1 MRIIGTWWLQPNS
14 PVCSTSWSHRQ
25 QWEAG
30 SLLKGR
36 QILMACISYLWQVPG
51 HPRAGQAVGQAH
63 ICREPLQAWGL
74 SGLWKQIKGITIPA
88 LWQQGDCKEQ
98 WLCPLSLLALLIPSP
113 LLWASARE
121 TPSTGTTRCW
131 FWFGPGVNMLTPY
144 RLRDTSQKLQAS
156 RPKDWKKNIFGLNY
170 LPKKSRILGRVETF
184 LFSGF
189 SKGSSFIWCSKTAK
203 NSNSWGAGASRVAA
217 PHPQQGTW
225 LFLLLSSNHAIPFL
239 TVTQI
244 SFCWSARTGK
254 FIMHWSS
261 GRFSSFEKQTASTWL
276 SFVGF

>member
-14 PVCSTSWSHRQ
+14 PVCSTSWSHKQ

-30 SLLKGR
+30 SLLQER

-63 ICREPLQAWGL
+63 ICKEPLQAWGL

-121 TPSTGTTRCW
+121 TPSTGTTPCW
-131 FWFGPGVNMLTPY
+131 FGLVLVWLCWLSTYCVTPARNY
-144 RLRDTSQKLQAS
+144 KLVGK
-156 RPKDWKKNIFGLNY
+156 KDWKKNIFGLNY
-170 LPKKSRILGRVETF
+170 LPKKSGILGRVETF

-189 SKGSSFIWCSKTAK
+189 SKVSSFIWCSKTAK

-254 FIMHWSS
+254 FIMHWNS
-261 GRFSSFEKQTASTWL
+261 GRISFFEKQTTSTWL